1 MQINKKGIESWL
13 QKDQCS
19 ANIRNQFFFSVVTV
33 QAEIFGNLWTDIAWA
48 TPIGIKSFHKKWITG
63 GKNKRE
69 GEGRETGSVSSV
81 RPLAESLRSGPGT
94 WVRGLVCVLAWEV
107 VALQRVQQGQWDSLW
122 TFGTPP
128 HRGRSRSGCR
138 EGLHGA
144 QMSDR
149 FCFDILMPLSHRRT
163 NWDYRYVFL
172 VKGVQRGNS
181 GEQIL
186 FQRHLHLPVPMPDL
200 GLRFPPTATRTSMS
214 FSVHWQGER
223 ETVCVCVCEPVVWP
237 PWDPVRLQHVIYSNS
252 VQHVFCQMGK
262 CVYIWRLVLGR
273 VSCGG
278 WMFWSCCSDCKPL
291 GVGDERDPE
300 GRTPPKMCF
309 LHQVFSCPVTD
320 TAFSPSL
327 WIKQAQ
333 FQAIL
338 KIYQIQFIINT
349 FYNTQH
355 THTHTINSYINY
367 IHT

>member
-1 MQINKKGIESWL
+1 
-13 QKDQCS
+13 
-19 ANIRNQFFFSVVTV
+19 
-33 QAEIFGNLWTDIAWA
+33 
-48 TPIGIKSFHKKWITG
+48 
-63 GKNKRE
+63 
-69 GEGRETGSVSSV
+69 
-81 RPLAESLRSGPGT
+81 
-94 WVRGLVCVLAWEV
+94 
-107 VALQRVQQGQWDSLW
+107 
-122 TFGTPP
+122 
-128 HRGRSRSGCR
+128 
-138 EGLHGA
+138 
-144 QMSDR
+144 
-149 FCFDILMPLSHRRT
+149 MPLSHRRT

-291 GVGDERDPE
+291 GVGRWE
-300 GRTPPKMCF
+300 GSRRQNSSKN
-309 LHQVFSCPVTD
+309 VFSTSGLLLSCHRH
-320 TAFSPSL
+320 SL
-327 WIKQAQ
+327 LPQSLNKTSTISSDPQNLSNTIYNKY
-333 FQAIL
+333 IL
-338 KIYQIQFIINT
+338 
-349 FYNTQH
+349 
-355 THTHTINSYINY
+355 
-367 IHT
+367 